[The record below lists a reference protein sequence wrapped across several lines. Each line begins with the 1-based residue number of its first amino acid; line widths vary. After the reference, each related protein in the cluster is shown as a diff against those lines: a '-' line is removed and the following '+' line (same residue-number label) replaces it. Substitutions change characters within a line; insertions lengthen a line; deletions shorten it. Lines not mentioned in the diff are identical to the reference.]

1 MQTKNCLRCGKLF
14 FQTSS
19 PICPKCVEE
28 EENIFLKVKKYI
40 EENPDNTINMIVE
53 HTEVSA
59 KKILGYIRDG
69 RLTIS
74 KGLSG
79 EIRCEK
85 CDRPIESGKLCSSC
99 SNTLAKDFN
108 KIIDKSKT
116 AKSTQNDSSSQTKVF
131 RGSSKK

>member
-40 EENPDNTINMIVE
+40 EDNPDNTISMIVE
-53 HTEVSA
+53 HTGVSA
-59 KKILGYIRDG
+59 KKILNYIREG
-69 RLTIS
+69 RLTVS

-79 EIRCEK
+79 ELKCEK
-85 CDRPIESGKLCSSC
+85 CQIPIESGKLCIEC
-99 SNTLAKDFN
+99 SHALTKGFN
-108 KIIDKSKT
+108 EIVDSTKKSMSTKT
-116 AKSTQNDSSSQTKVF
+116 DSSSQTKVF
-131 RGSSKK
+131 RGITKK